1 MRSSLLTYIGF
12 VVVTLLALFI
22 VQSLNIAYPV
32 TITTKAAPQDL
43 AVVGEGKV
51 TVVPDTATVTVGIV
65 VNNAKTV
72 DETQEKINVI
82 NNQIIDSM
90 GKLGIAKT
98 DIKTSNY
105 SINPDYSYT
114 NGSNQ
119 ITGYSGNANLTV
131 TVKNTNTLPQVI
143 TGATEAGAN
152 QVGDP
157 QYTVDSPEKF
167 REEARNKAI
176 ANAKE
181 EAQKLAQ
188 SLGIRLGKVTNIVES
203 QPNTPVPMF
212 YRTDALKTA
221 SSAEITPPTIEAG
234 SQEITSTVTLYFEK
248 K

>member
-1 MRSSLLTYIGF
+1 VRSSLLTYIGF

-32 TITTKAAPQDL
+32 TITTKTAPQDL
-43 AVVGEGKV
+43 AVVGVGKV
-51 TVVPDTATVTVGIV
+51 TVVPNTATVTVGIV
-65 VNNAKTV
+65 VSNAKTV
-72 DETQEKINVI
+72 DETQEEINVI
-82 NNQIIDSM
+82 NNKIIESM
-90 GKLGIAKT
+90 GKLGIAKM

-114 NGSNQ
+114 NGTNQ
-119 ITGYSGNANLTV
+119 ITGYSGNASLTV
-131 TVKNTNTLPQVI
+131 TVKDTKVLPQVI
-143 TGATEAGAN
+143 TEATKAGAN

-181 EAQKLAQ
+181 EAAKLAQ
-188 SLGIRLGKVTNIVES
+188 SLGIKLGKVTNIVES
-203 QPNTPVPMF
+203 QPNNPVPMF
-212 YRTDALKTA
+212 YQADALKTA
-221 SSAEITPPTIEAG
+221 NSAEITPPTIEAG
-234 SQEITSTVTLYFEK
+234 SQEITSTITLYFEK

>member
-22 VQSLNIAYPV
+22 VQSLNIAYPI
-32 TITTKAAPQDL
+32 TITTKVAPVDL
-43 AVVGEGKV
+43 AVVGVGKV
-51 TVVPDTATVTVGIV
+51 TVVPDMATVTVGIV
-65 VNNAKTV
+65 VSNAKTV
-72 DETQEKINVI
+72 DEAQEKINVI
-82 NNQIIDSM
+82 NNKIIDSM

-114 NGSNQ
+114 NGTSQ
-119 ITGYSGNANLTV
+119 ITGYSGNASLTV
-131 TVKNTNTLPQVI
+131 TVKDTKILPQVI
-143 TGATEAGAN
+143 TEATSAGAN

-203 QPNTPVPMF
+203 QPNTPAPMF
-212 YRTDALKTA
+212 YQADALKTA

>member
-32 TITTKAAPQDL
+32 TITTKAAPVDL

-65 VNNAKTV
+65 VSNAKTV
-72 DETQEKINVI
+72 DEAQEKINDI
-82 NNQIIDSM
+82 NNKIIESM
-90 GKLGIAKT
+90 GKLGIAKV

-131 TVKNTNTLPQVI
+131 TVKNTNILPQVI
-143 TGATEAGAN
+143 TEATKGGAN
-152 QVGDP
+152 QVGSP

-188 SLGIRLGKVTNIVES
+188 STGIRLGKVTNIVES

-212 YRTDALKTA
+212 YQADALKTA
-221 SSAEITPPTIEAG
+221 SSTEITPHTIEAG

>member
-1 MRSSLLTYIGF
+1 MRTSLLTYIGF

-65 VNNAKTV
+65 VSNAKTV
-72 DETQEKINVI
+72 DAAQQNLNTA
-82 NNQIIDSM
+82 NNNIVVAM
-90 GKLGIAKT
+90 EKLGIAKT

-114 NGSNQ
+114 NGTNQ
-119 ITGYSGNANLTV
+119 ITGYSGNASLTV
-131 TVKNTNTLPQVI
+131 TVKDTKILPQVI
-143 TGATEAGAN
+143 TEATKAGAN

-157 QYTVDSPEKF
+157 QYAVDSPEKF

-188 SLGIRLGKVTNIVES
+188 NLGIKLGKVINIVES
-203 QPNTPVPMF
+203 QPNTPMPMF
-212 YRTDALKTA
+212 YQVDALKTA